1 MGSAQRIKS
10 AVQSTSPILSEH
22 LYVLGDP
29 VASVVAFSSK
39 TLNMYVVGDRM
50 SKRAFY
56 FPALHA
62 RSGVGQTDRLF
73 LLQAA
78 GTSTRSRAPPRSTLP
93 AP

>member
-39 TLNMYVVGDRM
+39 TLDMYVIGDRM
-50 SKRAFY
+50 SKRAS
-56 FPALHA
+56 PQ
-62 RSGVGQTDRLF
+62 G
-73 LLQAA
+73 
-78 GTSTRSRAPPRSTLP
+78 
-93 AP
+93 